1 MKTVT
6 VVVAVINNEDLNQV
20 RDCLASIDAGPV
32 KWVMKYN
39 PNHAFDDSD
48 YYGAS
53 LKSFEILL
61 SKKGYKLVGCN
72 LYGVNAFF
80 VREDLMKNHFLDN
93 CTAENHYE
101 PGRLFLRGW
110 MLPLHVENFG
120 PFEIK

>member
-1 MKTVT
+1 M
-6 VVVAVINNEDLNQV
+6 
-20 RDCLASIDAGPV
+20 RSPV

-39 PNHAFDDSD
+39 PNHSFNDSD

-110 MLPLHVENFG
+110 MLPLHFENFG